1 VNHSAVH
8 PIEILLVEDS
18 PADTELAEEVLRDAK
33 VANVV
38 HAVDNGDD
46 AIAFVRR
53 TGRFAA
59 KPRPDLILLDLNL
72 PGRDGREV
80 LEEIKE
86 DPELRTIPV
95 IVLTTSAEASDV
107 QRAYKSHVNAYITKP
122 LDLDAFTSVARS
134 IEDFWLTLVRLP
146 SR

>member
-1 VNHSAVH
+1 VNHSTVH

-18 PADTELAEEVLRDAK
+18 PADTELAQEVLRDAK

-53 TGRFAA
+53 TGRFAHR
-59 KPRPDLILLDLNL
+59 PRPDLILLDLNL

-80 LEEIKE
+80 LEEIKA

-95 IVLTTSAEASDV
+95 IVLTTSAEARDV
-107 QRAYKSHVNAYITKP
+107 ERAYKSYVNAYITKP
-122 LDLDAFTSVARS
+122 LNLDAFASVARS

>member
-1 VNHSAVH
+1 VSPSAVQ

-18 PADTELAEEVLRDAK
+18 PADTELAQEVLRDAK

-53 TGRFAA
+53 TGRFADR
-59 KPRPDLILLDLNL
+59 PRPDLVLLDLNL

-95 IVLTTSAEASDV
+95 IVLTTSAEARDV
-107 QRAYKSHVNAYITKP
+107 ERAYMSYVNAYITKP
-122 LDLDAFTSVARS
+122 LNLDAFAAVARS

>member
-1 VNHSAVH
+1 VNYPVVH

-18 PADTELAEEVLRDAK
+18 PADTELAQEVLRDAK

-53 TGRFAA
+53 TGRFAGS
-59 KPRPDLILLDLNL
+59 PRPDLILLDLNL

-95 IVLTTSAEASDV
+95 IVLTTSAEAIDV
-107 QRAYKSHVNAYITKP
+107 ERAYKSYVNAYITKP
-122 LDLDAFTSVARS
+122 LNLDAFASVARS